1 VTVRPG
7 LAPVSP
13 FLVGGVISV
22 AGMTGGGLLLNQ
34 GTGLLRA
41 AVSILALQCGA
52 LAAGTWAAS
61 PDGGDTQDEVL
72 RGWWVASFMTLTLA
86 AGLTAW
92 WQLRGLPQIPLARGV
107 VLGVL
112 VGLPQVALGGVV
124 ALVARGRSGPT
135 LVLSG
140 AAAGFVVAGV
150 ALLPLLGPVTV
161 YFLCVAAL
169 ALAAAMEATAV
180 EGAPMEA
187 SAVEGTRV
195 DATAVT
201 PPFLDATAIAPAL
214 LDAPAPS
221 APLGTGL
228 LSATL
233 SEAAALDG
241 GLAVEATGFRAT
253 PLDLAAPP
261 PSVQAPA
268 LPGFSGEP
276 AP

>member
-13 FLVGGVISV
+13 FIVGGVISV

-34 GTGLLRA
+34 GNGLLRA

-61 PDGGDTQDEVL
+61 PDDGGTPDDAL

-92 WQLRGLPQIPLARGV
+92 WQLQGLPPIPLARGV

-135 LVLSG
+135 LALSG
-140 AAAGFVVAGV
+140 AAAGFIVAGV

-169 ALAAAMEATAV
+169 AVAAAMEATAV
-180 EGAPMEA
+180 EGTAMEA
-187 SAVEGTRV
+187 TAMAAAPLEVSTPGAAAPGG
-195 DATAVT
+195 ATAV
-201 PPFLDATAIAPAL
+201 
-214 LDAPAPS
+214 
-221 APLGTGL
+221 
-228 LSATL
+228 
-233 SEAAALDG
+233 DG
-241 GLAVEATGFRAT
+241 GMAVEATGFRAT
-253 PLDLAAPP
+253 ALDPTSAP

-276 AP
+276 GPMTVLPHLPEVGP

>member
-13 FLVGGVISV
+13 FIVGGVISV

-61 PDGGDTQDEVL
+61 PPHHGGATDDVL

-92 WQLRGLPQIPLARGV
+92 WQLQGLPPTPLARGG

-124 ALVARGRSGPT
+124 ALVARGRSGPA
-135 LVLSG
+135 LALSG
-140 AAAGFVVAGV
+140 AAAGFIVAGI

-169 ALAAAMEATAV
+169 AVAAAMEATALV
-180 EGAPMEA
+180 GT
-187 SAVEGTRV
+187 AVEGTAME
-195 DATAVT
+195 ATAR
-201 PPFLDATAIAPAL
+201 
-214 LDAPAPS
+214 
-221 APLGTGL
+221 
-228 LSATL
+228 
-233 SEAAALDG
+233 AAASLDS
-241 GLAVEATGFRAT
+241 T
-253 PLDLAAPP
+253 PAP

-276 AP
+276 GPMPPLPHLPEVGP

>member
-1 VTVRPG
+1 MTVRPG

-13 FLVGGVISV
+13 FIVGGVISV

-34 GTGLLRA
+34 GNGLLRA

-61 PDGGDTQDEVL
+61 PTGDGESPDDVL
-72 RGWWVASFMTLTLA
+72 RGWWVASFVALTLA

-92 WQLRGLPQIPLARGV
+92 WQLQGLPQIPLARGV

-135 LVLSG
+135 LALSG
-140 AAAGFVVAGV
+140 AAAGFIVAGV

-169 ALAAAMEATAV
+169 AVAAAMEATAV
-180 EGAPMEA
+180 EGTAME
-187 SAVEGTRV
+187 
-195 DATAVT
+195 ATAVA
-201 PPFLDATAIAPAL
+201 PPL

-221 APLGTGL
+221 AAIRTGPLAATPGGATGVDG
-228 LSATL
+228 
-233 SEAAALDG
+233 EMALQ
-241 GLAVEATGFRAT
+241 ATGFRDPVQAT
-253 PLDLAAPP
+253 ALDPTSAPP
-261 PSVQAPA
+261 SIQAPA

-276 AP
+276 GPMPALPHLPEAGP